1 MSPRKKPAVVECSFL
16 IPIRGDEALSEGSLH
31 SAIQWEWLT
40 SELWSRF
47 SGATQSPG
55 LYVGFYQ
62 DPDFGQMVTD
72 ESRRYIVAVLQSR
85 LKDLRELMRE
95 ACDVFHQK
103 CIYLSIAGKVEFIE
117 RSSS

>member
-1 MSPRKKPAVVECSFL
+1 MTA
-16 IPIRGDEALSEGSLH
+16 
-31 SAIQWEWLT
+31 
-40 SELWSRF
+40 ELWSRF

-62 DPDFGQMVTD
+62 DPDSGQMVTD
-72 ESRRYIVAVLQSR
+72 ESRRYIVAVPQSR